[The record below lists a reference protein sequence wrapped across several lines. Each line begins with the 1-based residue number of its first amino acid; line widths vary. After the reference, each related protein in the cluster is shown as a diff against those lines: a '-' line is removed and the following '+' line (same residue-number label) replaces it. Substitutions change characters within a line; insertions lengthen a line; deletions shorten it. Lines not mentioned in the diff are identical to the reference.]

1 MKPRTASATSYG
13 VRPPRLSLGV
23 EFYLTFQI
31 DVSCGQDS
39 FIKVRIQSSH
49 GHIEFWMIR
58 YNLIWRLSL
67 KNQGRDDHI
76 FLMQFVSGHVYTGPG
91 L

>member
-1 MKPRTASATSYG
+1 MSFVGT
-13 VRPPRLSLGV
+13 RPEAIKYV
-23 EFYLTFQI
+23 EMY
-31 DVSCGQDS
+31 
-39 FIKVRIQSSH
+39 
-49 GHIEFWMIR
+49 EPEYMAMIR

>member
-1 MKPRTASATSYG
+1 MKPGTASATSYG
-13 VRPPRLSLGV
+13 VRPPRLSLGF

>member
-23 EFYLTFQI
+23 EFYLAFQI

-39 FIKVRIQSSH
+39 FIKVRI
-49 GHIEFWMIR
+49 
-58 YNLIWRLSL
+58 
-67 KNQGRDDHI
+67 
-76 FLMQFVSGHVYTGPG
+76 
-91 L
+91 